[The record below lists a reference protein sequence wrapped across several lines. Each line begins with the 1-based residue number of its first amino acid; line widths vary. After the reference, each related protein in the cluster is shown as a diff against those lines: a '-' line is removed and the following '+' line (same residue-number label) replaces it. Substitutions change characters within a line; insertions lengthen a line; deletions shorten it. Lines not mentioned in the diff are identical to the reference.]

1 MSIANLPALA
11 LEDMERSCH
20 LELNPSVEA
29 TSDPHLFLRM
39 ELQPQL
45 TLQALQPTR
54 HLLPI
59 LQVQLTSQPLQ
70 HMKNLLL
77 HHLMNLITR
86 TLLITVKKRRI
97 TDTATPC
104 LLILLYCLPR
114 SLLWPAFCYLMML
127 TLELLTLLMEATT
140 LNPMESAPQ
149 LVFPSRQLLLQL
161 MACLQLIL
169 QLLQQLLQGIHQALL
184 DTTIQCLQ
192 ILSGKTYCQL
202 DLNCGLL

>member
-1 MSIANLPALA
+1 
-11 LEDMERSCH
+11 MERSCH
-20 LELNPSVEA
+20 LELKPSVEA
-29 TSDPHLFLRM
+29 TSAPPLFLRT
-39 ELQPQL
+39 ELRPQL

-59 LQVQLTSQPLQ
+59 LQVQLTYQPLQ
-70 HMKNLLL
+70 LMKNLLL
-77 HHLMNLITR
+77 HHLMNLTTK
-86 TLLITVKKRRI
+86 TLLTTVKRKRI
-97 TDTATPC
+97 TDIAIPC

-114 SLLWPAFCYLMML
+114 SLLLPAFCCLMMR
-127 TLELLTLLMEATT
+127 TLELLTLPMEATT

-149 LVFPSRQLLLQL
+149 LVFPYLQLLLQL
-161 MACLQLIL
+161 MVCLQLIL

-202 DLNCGLL
+202 DLDCGLL